1 MKDLFLSAPRMH
13 DIFNLFIWVK
23 QSFQGGKPTR
33 RDKAELC
40 LAPTPPPPTLFAAG
54 PACACSNLF
63 GCHCFCLRQP
73 NRGGASTGALGWCII
88 FCLLFVLLFIDRLIV
103 TLDMSV
109 VMEDLGT
116 KTQVAAP
123 RHRRTSQTGELI
135 KHDQYFPLPL
145 YPFIYSILSHGLYS
159 CGSKKNSLLSKVQ
172 RRSSCLTQYHN
183 NWKPFFSL
191 PLYRHSRSALRMSE
205 YVIRRTIQTLWLIE
219 EEKKLVHLAH
229 FMSEERKGQSL
240 IE

>member
-1 MKDLFLSAPRMH
+1 MHLPEWIYERRPPQSEGRRLRNCFVEKKKEKKKEKADLKDLFLSTPRMH

-40 LAPTPPPPTLFAAG
+40 LAPTPPQPCLQQGRCTLAQIYSVVIVFV
-54 PACACSNLF
+54 CDD
-63 GCHCFCLRQP
+63 RMW
-73 NRGGASTGALGWCII
+73 GGASTGALGWCII

-145 YPFIYSILSHGLYS
+145 YPFIYSFLSHGLYS
-159 CGSKKNSLLSKVQ
+159 CGRKKACCQSAETVLLS
-172 RRSSCLTQYHN
+172 H
-183 NWKPFFSL
+183 
-191 PLYRHSRSALRMSE
+191 
-205 YVIRRTIQTLWLIE
+205 TIPQ
-219 EEKKLVHLAH
+219 
-229 FMSEERKGQSL
+229 
-240 IE
+240 

>member
-1 MKDLFLSAPRMH
+1 MLSLREIYALAGVNLWETASSVRGTPAKKLLCWKKKKEKADLKDLFLSTPRMH

-40 LAPTPPPPTLFAAG
+40 LAPPPPPPPTPVCSRALLKSIWLSLFLFAATK
-54 PACACSNLF
+54 
-63 GCHCFCLRQP
+63 
-73 NRGGASTGALGWCII
+73 RGVGGGRLLGWCII

-123 RHRRTSQTGELI
+123 RRRLTSQNGELI
-135 KHDQYFPLPL
+135 KHDQYCPLPL
-145 YPFIYSILSHGLYS
+145 YPFIY
-159 CGSKKNSLLSKVQ
+159 
-172 RRSSCLTQYHN
+172 
-183 NWKPFFSL
+183 
-191 PLYRHSRSALRMSE
+191 
-205 YVIRRTIQTLWLIE
+205 
-219 EEKKLVHLAH
+219 
-229 FMSEERKGQSL
+229 
-240 IE
+240 